1 MNCQP
6 GYTSKVYIWSK
17 NNQTCLLCDE
27 PTDQA
32 YPLCNPCEIELPWL
46 QERCTTCA
54 VPLPISGMR
63 CGQCARRPPAFSLV
77 EAPWHF
83 GFPIDS
89 LINRFKH
96 HARWP
101 IGRLLAE
108 LLGHWLAHRFDE
120 GLPRPGCL
128 LPVPMGR
135 KRLRQRGFNQ
145 ALMIAHWLAKSLKI
159 PCDEQ
164 MLIRPHETRAQQE
177 LGAEARRRNLRDAFR
192 LAPNARVKGRHLALV
207 DDVMT
212 TGATAQAL
220 AQLLLNAGARRVDVY
235 CLARTPKPG
244 SA

>member
-6 GYTSKVYIWSK
+6 GHGRSVYIWSK
-17 NNQTCLLCDE
+17 NNHTCLLCDE

-32 YPLCNPCEIELPWL
+32 YPLCVPCEAELPWL
-46 QERCTTCA
+46 DQRCERCA
-54 VPLPISGMR
+54 LPLPITGML
-63 CGQCARRPPAFSLV
+63 CGACNRQSPAFTRV

-83 GFPIDS
+83 GFPLDA
-89 LINRFKH
+89 LVNRFKH
-96 HARWP
+96 HGRWP
-101 IGRLLAE
+101 IGRLLSE

-135 KRLRQRGFNQ
+135 KRLRQRGYNQ
-145 ALMIAHWLAKSLKI
+145 AAMVAGWLGKQLNI
-159 PCDEQ
+159 PCDEH
-164 MLIRPHETRAQQE
+164 MLLRPHDTQAQQE
-177 LGAEARRRNLRDAFR
+177 LNARARLRNLQGAFT
-192 LAPNARVKGRHLALV
+192 LAPGARIKGRHLALV
-207 DDVMT
+207 DDVLT

-220 AQLLLNAGARRVDVY
+220 ALLLLKAGAARVDVY